1 MENDRLILCQTS
13 IQQNEKF
20 LYHLTNFPAD
30 DCRQVYTDYRETVTG
45 GTKVNTGSA
54 KKGLIFLLLVSREAS
69 KGLAGFRA
77 TFGRVEVELES
88 NTLLELLQRV
98 SLRVVVLLLRVAWEG
113 ES

>member
-1 MENDRLILCQTS
+1 MIVDRFTLTTERLLLAVLKS
-13 IQQNEKF
+13 IQGQ
-20 LYHLTNFPAD
+20 
-30 DCRQVYTDYRETVTG
+30 Q
-45 GTKVNTGSA
+45 

>member
-1 MENDRLILCQTS
+1 MIVDRFTLTTERLLLAVLKS
-13 IQQNEKF
+13 IQRGQ
-20 LYHLTNFPAD
+20 
-30 DCRQVYTDYRETVTG
+30 Q
-45 GTKVNTGSA
+45 

>member
-1 MENDRLILCQTS
+1 MIVDRFTERLLLAVLKS
-13 IQQNEKF
+13 IQLQG
-20 LYHLTNFPAD
+20 
-30 DCRQVYTDYRETVTG
+30 QQ
-45 GTKVNTGSA
+45 